1 MAYNETNQPLKRRL
15 AMLEKIKNTVQNP
28 DFQKAALEVAATI
41 AIVIVIKVVAAAAS
55 AAILNVMDNNS
66 SEELTTDGEI
76 QE

>member
-28 DFQKAALEVAATI
+28 DFQKAVIEVAATV
-41 AIVIVIKVVAAAAS
+41 AIVVVIKVVAAAAS
-55 AAILNVMDNNS
+55 VAIMNALDNS
-66 SEELTTDGEI
+66 TEELTTDGEI